1 MFGFLLVVLILV
13 GLFMGVV
20 ILLQSG
26 KGGGLASMGGGAG
39 TDTLIGGRQ
48 AATLLTK
55 ATWIS
60 GGLFMTL
67 ALVLS
72 ILSSRQAENSGSI
85 LRGGIQ
91 PAPTTAPQPI
101 LPGTTPEGEQAAPP
115 AGTEAPA
122 TGTEGATTPAPTT
135 GQ

>member
-67 ALVLS
+67 ALILS
-72 ILSSRQAENSGSI
+72 ILSSRAAENSGSI

-91 PAPTTAPQPI
+91 PAPAAAPAPV
-101 LPGTTPEGEQAAPP
+101 LPGTTPQGEQAAPP
-115 AGTEAPA
+115 ATGADAAPA
-122 TGTEGATTPAPTT
+122 ATEPAPTT

>member
-13 GLFMGVV
+13 GLFMSVV
-20 ILLQSG
+20 ILLQAG

-60 GGLFMTL
+60 GGLFLTL
-67 ALVLS
+67 ALMLS
-72 ILSSRQAENSGSI
+72 IMSSRQATAAGGSI
-85 LRGGIQ
+85 LRGQIQ
-91 PAPTTAPQPI
+91 TPATTPPPV
-101 LPGTTPEGEQAAPP
+101 LPGTTPLGDQP
-115 AGTEAPA
+115 APA
-122 TGTEGATTPAPTT
+122 TGAQQQQPAPAPTT

>member
-13 GLFMGVV
+13 GLFMGV
-20 ILLQSG
+20 IIMLQAG

-55 ATWIS
+55 ATWVS
-60 GGLFMTL
+60 SGLFLTL
-67 ALVLS
+67 SLVLS
-72 ILSSRQAENSGSI
+72 IMSSRQAATTGGSI
-85 LRGGIQ
+85 LRGEFQ
-91 PAPTTAPQPI
+91 AAPPPATQPI
-101 LPGTTPEGEQAAPP
+101 VPGTTPLGEPGPATDPAAPAQDP
-115 AGTEAPA
+115 A
-122 TGTEGATTPAPTT
+122 PAPTT